1 MITLRS
7 DNRTLVLN
15 SKNSYLVDNY
25 ASGVGTVSVTN
36 TEGIETGV
44 FILIGE
50 IGNESSEM
58 FRCGTVTT
66 ATGAVQLL
74 DAGGSPTTTL
84 HAHGESTKV
93 YVLPY
98 NQVRFYWTAAL
109 GTIADENPTFDTVNP
124 LGGDWSD
131 IDPSSWYTTYEDS
144 THSSGF
150 GWFVY
155 RNTVSL
161 VTSQESNPIPYAGFS
176 YNTVAAIF
184 EDFDTLLNVNELKLV
199 SIADKFAW
207 LNEALALVKNKLNL
221 TNTEYLVT
229 PTKSLNVVAGTS
241 EYLLDS
247 DFGDLV
253 SLVDASNLPIGKID
267 IGDVTSYSGTTTLY
281 YLRGRYIGFVPVP
294 TANVTY
300 LYNYRSKAVTVD
312 SLSTYIDLPDNSF
325 YALKDW
331 MMYRACLKF
340 QNPLAETY
348 YTSFTNSVNLSI
360 QSAVKRDADLDAWGI
375 ADHANA

>member
-15 SKNSYLVDNY
+15 SKHSYLVDNY
-25 ASGVGTVSVTN
+25 ASGVGTIYVTN
-36 TEGIETGV
+36 TEGISTGV

-50 IGNESSEM
+50 MGAENTEI
-58 FRCGTVTT
+58 FRCGTVTE
-66 ATGAVQLL
+66 ATGAVELL
-74 DAGGSPTTTL
+74 DTGGSGATTR
-84 HAHGESTKV
+84 HAHGESTNV

-109 GTIADENPTFDTVNP
+109 GTIADENPTFDTDNP
-124 LGGDWSD
+124 LADWAD
-131 IDPSSWYTTYEDS
+131 LDPSSWYTTHEDT
-144 THSSGF
+144 THATGF

-161 VTSQESNPIPYAGFS
+161 VSSQESNPIPYAGFS

-184 EDFDTLLNVNELKLV
+184 DDFDTLLNVNEIKLV
-199 SIADKFAW
+199 SISDKFAW

-229 PTKSLNVVAGTS
+229 SAKSLNIVAGS
-241 EYLLDS
+241 QEYLLDS

-253 SLVDASNLPIGKID
+253 SLVDGSNQPISKID
-267 IGDVTSYSGTTTLY
+267 IQDVTSYDGTTVKY

-294 TANVTY
+294 AATATY
-300 LYNYRSKAVTVD
+300 TYNYRSKATTVD

-360 QSAVKRDADLDAWGI
+360 QSAVKRDSDLDSWGV
-375 ADHANA
+375 ADYANA